1 MPLIDVQVMEGVFSP
16 EDKKLMIE
24 KITRAFGEVAGK
36 TLESG
41 VSIRIHEIQ
50 GGSWGTGGK
59 PITTEDARAWRAE
72 G

>member
-24 KITRAFGEVAGK
+24 KITRAFGKVAGK

-50 GGSWGTGGK
+50 SGSWGIGGR